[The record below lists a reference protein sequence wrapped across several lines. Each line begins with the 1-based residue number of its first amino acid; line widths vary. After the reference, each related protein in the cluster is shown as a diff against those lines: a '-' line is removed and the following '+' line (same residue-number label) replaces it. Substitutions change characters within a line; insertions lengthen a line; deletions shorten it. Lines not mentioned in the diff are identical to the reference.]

1 METIATASKICIRLR
16 EPKDSYIEGDKAR
29 PAKGGSGMLMENAR
43 LAYSI
48 DTTPLGRLVLVPYE
62 NIVYIT
68 LEE

>member
-16 EPKDSYIEGDKAR
+16 EPKDAYIEGDKAR
-29 PAKGGSGMLMENAR
+29 PAKDGSGMLVENAH

-48 DTTPLGRLVLVPYE
+48 DTTPLGRLVLVPYG